1 MSFLLLYFRSPA
13 RKQCV
18 RRRVENA
25 SEQEVREQAEEGAA
39 FARVG
44 IASRFCRL
52 LAVSMGEEILVTLIA
67 DAQLDF

>member
-1 MSFLLLYFRSPA
+1 M
-13 RKQCV
+13 